1 MIRFVV
7 QVLGVGL
14 FLAAVAWRVAVL
26 ADRSRRR
33 RERARA
39 RRRK

>member
-1 MIRFVV
+1 MIRFVA

-14 FLAAVAWRVAVL
+14 FLAAVAWQVAVS
-26 ADRSRRR
+26 ADRSRRH